1 MIFLSCAT
9 SSPRGSRKAS
19 RRGYRVRLGFEPAF
33 NRATQYSPRSVRRPR
48 VPCGQVMNAI
58 RMACRLLEARQR
70 TTRGGRVD
78 MDERPRPP
86 DDPSPRRP
94 AARRAA
100 WCAALGVILGAAAVI
115 CLALGAVS
123 VQQAIAAGLPAALL
137 VVTGIVI
144 AVLPDP
150 ATGHRTGFQ
159 AGYLAG
165 SLLSLWRSLLRHRG
179 NGY

>member
-1 MIFLSCAT
+1 MRFLSCAT
-9 SSPRGSRKAS
+9 SSPRGGRKESRL
-19 RRGYRVRLGFEPAF
+19 GYRVRLGSEPTF
-33 NRATQYSPRSVRRPR
+33 NRATQHSPRSMRCPR

-70 TTRGGRVD
+70 STRGGRVD
-78 MDERPRPP
+78 MDERPRRP
-86 DDPSPRRP
+86 DDPGPRRP

-100 WCAALGVILGAAAVI
+100 WCAAIGVILGAAAVI
-115 CLALGAVS
+115 CLAIGAVS
-123 VQQAIAAGLPAALL
+123 VQQAIAVGLPAALL
-137 VVTGIVI
+137 IITGIVM

-150 ATGHRTGFQ
+150 ATGQRTGFE

-165 SLLSLWRSLLRHRG
+165 SLLGLWRSVFRHRG